1 VEIKWAKVGRGLN
14 ENTEFFLG
22 FFFFFCSCLAK
33 QLTMKQNKIATIA
46 LIAIISY
53 PSIDGFLISHDP
65 TLTRSRFALYSS
77 FGTPRDY
84 FGEPG
89 SSFMLKEFRCVP

>member
-1 VEIKWAKVGRGLN
+1 
-14 ENTEFFLG
+14 
-22 FFFFFCSCLAK
+22 
-33 QLTMKQNKIATIA
+33 MKHWTITTAATIT

-53 PSIDGFLISHDP
+53 PLITDGFIILPEFTIN
-65 TLTRSRFALYSS
+65 RSKLALYSS

-89 SSFMLKEFRCVP
+89 SSFMLKEFRYVP